1 LACSIA
7 DYKPA
12 AEDPDEFRIKRLLD
26 ETNLIDLCLGCRRSV
41 TVPERDHGMKVN
53 RKRLDRLRLEM
64 GHETMVWSLKFGH

>member
-1 LACSIA
+1 
-7 DYKPA
+7 
-12 AEDPDEFRIKRLLD
+12 
-26 ETNLIDLCLGCRRSV
+26 V